1 MGWID
6 WRSQATHLRCC
17 HLVCSRSFTL
27 STRTTSMSTRSVGRL
42 IHGLSPPLCPTELVC
57 SSTTSPVPSRPDS
70 ASLKTWQLTQWATT
84 TNSRSRSHMDRTP
97 LKTQP
102 AQDLMSAA
110 GPSRSSS
117 QIWTF
122 SILRELPSPPPAP
135 SPCRRTQSLL
145 GPRSPVSPRWP
156 CSMAKPADGVLLRR
170 RRFQPRWSIGR
181 LQRASLPKDRQPE
194 GDQPEVLV
202 QGRRTETEKCH
213 GSNG

>member
-1 MGWID
+1 MG

-17 HLVCSRSFTL
+17 HLVCSRSSTL
-27 STRTTSMSTRSVGRL
+27 STRTASMSTRSVGRL
-42 IHGLSPPLCPTELVC
+42 THGLSPPLCPTEPVC
-57 SSTTSPVPSRPDS
+57 SSTTSPVPSRPAS

-102 AQDLMSAA
+102 AQDLMLAA

-117 QIWTF
+117 QIWTL
-122 SILRELPSPPPAP
+122 SILRELPS
-135 SPCRRTQSLL
+135 
-145 GPRSPVSPRWP
+145 
-156 CSMAKPADGVLLRR
+156 LLRR
-170 RRFQPRWSIGR
+170 RRFQPRWSVGR

-213 GSNG
+213 GSNGRLPPELGGRS